1 MAAMEMAIKR
11 QKSPNYSIKVLTI
24 DRKEARAFENREDLN
39 RFETTMLRRRE
50 GCLVMGVRQNKNSHI
65 RASRSDVLPLY
76 YYS

>member
-50 GCLVMGVRQNKNSHI
+50 GFLVMGV
-65 RASRSDVLPLY
+65 
-76 YYS
+76 